1 MRSRSRPPLEVK
13 EIEPETVSAEIV
25 AEPAVTEAPPVSARE
40 AIVRDGMD
48 EPAPEPR
55 LPAPVPTASDPVG
68 GAKAAYPLA
77 IMAALLWIGGVAS
90 YVAYQV
96 GGGQLELDPSNI
108 ALLSLIALAPAGLF
122 LVIAHMMRQASA
134 LAVEARRART
144 MADSLGLPTGIA
156 VQESGQVL
164 LGLRSDIE
172 LSAQAAEN
180 ARNELAALRAAM
192 EEETR
197 RLNEAADLA
206 QRTARRLSE
215 QLSKERL
222 QLTELG
228 GKLETQTQ
236 DVIETV
242 ERQARMVADASD
254 LAQTQLREAE
264 ATLAAR
270 TADMASA
277 AGEAQDAARVAADDL
292 ARQTMRLETAGSGVA
307 DQIRSVEEG
316 LSEQR
321 AALVQAA
328 FGLRRDQED
337 FAAQVETQ
345 RAQLSEALAL
355 ARVAGSEMSEN
366 SAVGAQALQE
376 LLEAAAD
383 QVKALS
389 DMSQTEARA
398 FDARTR
404 EALDRFEDLTA
415 QARES
420 AVQESERTLAD
431 LQGALERSRG
441 ASDEAVA
448 QARQRIDRLGELA
461 FEAGR
466 TADQAAETRLE
477 AARRVVE
484 ETAAMGEEAAQRI
497 AERLET
503 NLMEARAALAHVEDS
518 LGRIDERAARLPDE
532 AKARIDEIARA
543 VEASLETLTEA
554 SRRAAAET
562 EAVDNAFQDRVKRN
576 YDMLTEAV
584 RLMGVVSGE
593 GPASA
598 SRRSP
603 PQAESAETLGLRGR
617 LRLAPT
623 DRDEVVRRTFEP
635 EAPAAPPPEAMSWKE
650 LLAGAGDPDLDTD
663 EREPQGPAV
672 DAASLMADVSGVIRD
687 MGIDPAALLPRAR
700 VEEASQALSD
710 GDASRARD
718 IVRRV
723 APAAVRR
730 ISRRV
735 LTDRPLRADVDR
747 IVRHYARTLAES
759 ARSGDPGGVSALLA
773 SDSGRAFLLLDAAV
787 GDLS

>member
-1 MRSRSRPPLEVK
+1 MRSRSRPSLEVK
-13 EIEPETVSAEIV
+13 EIE
-25 AEPAVTEAPPVSARE
+25 TEAASPEVLTDAATPADGPTPARE
-40 AIVRDGMD
+40 PTVRGHA
-48 EPAPEPR
+48 ENLTPEPR
-55 LPAPVPTASDPVG
+55 LPAPIAATAGSPA

-77 IMAALLWIGGVAS
+77 IMAALLWIGGVAA

-96 GGGQLELDPSNI
+96 GGGQLQLDPTNA
-108 ALLSLIALAPAGLF
+108 ALLALIALAPAGLL
-122 LVIAHMMRQASA
+122 LVIAHMMRQAAA
-134 LAVEARRART
+134 LAAEARRART

-172 LSAQAAEN
+172 LSARAAEG
-180 ARNELAALRAAM
+180 ARGELAALRAAM

-197 RLNEAADLA
+197 RLNEAADMA

-215 QLSKERL
+215 QLSKERI

-228 GKLETQTQ
+228 GKLEAQTQ
-236 DVIETV
+236 GVIDTV
-242 ERQARMVADASD
+242 ERQAQMVADASD

-264 ATLAAR
+264 AALAAR
-270 TADMASA
+270 AADMASA
-277 AGEAQDAARVAADDL
+277 AGEAQDAARIAADDL
-292 ARQTMRLETAGSGVA
+292 SRQTMRLETAGSGVS

-345 RAQLSEALAL
+345 RAQLTEALAH
-355 ARVAGSEMSEN
+355 ARVAGSEMSET
-366 SAVGAQALQE
+366 SAAGSLALQG

-389 DMSQTEARA
+389 EMTQTEARA

-415 QARES
+415 QAREN

-431 LQGALERSRG
+431 LQSALERSRV
-441 ASDEAVA
+441 ATDDAVA
-448 QARQRIDRLGELA
+448 QARERIDRLGELA
-461 FEAGR
+461 FEAGK

-518 LGRIDERAARLPDE
+518 LVRIDQRAARMPDE
-532 AKARIDEIARA
+532 AKARIDEISRA

-593 GPASA
+593 GPAS
-598 SRRSP
+598 SPRRDSQTP
-603 PQAESAETLGLRGR
+603 DTAETAGLRGR

-635 EAPAAPPPEAMSWKE
+635 ETAAPPPEAMSWKE
-650 LLAGAGDPDLDTD
+650 LLAGAGDPDLDMD
-663 EREPQGPAV
+663 EREPESPAV
-672 DAASLMADVSGVIRD
+672 DAATLMADVSGVIRD

-700 VEEASQALSD
+700 VEEAGQALSD

-747 IVRHYARTLAES
+747 LVRHYARLLADS
-759 ARSGDPGGVSALLA
+759 ARNRDSGGVSALLA
-773 SDSGRAFLLLDAAV
+773 SDPGRTFLLLDAAV
-787 GDLS
+787 GDLG

>member
-13 EIEPETVSAEIV
+13 EIEAETVTADV
-25 AEPAVTEAPPVSARE
+25 VTEADAASEPSLARRE
-40 AIVRDGMD
+40 PIVPDHTSD
-48 EPAPEPR
+48 LTPEPR
-55 LPAPVPTASDPVG
+55 LPARTTPPVEPAG
-68 GAKAAYPLA
+68 GARAAYPLA
-77 IMAALLWIGGVAS
+77 IIAALLWIGGVAS

-96 GGGQLELDPSNI
+96 GGGNLQLDPTNT
-108 ALLSLIALAPAGLF
+108 ALLALIALAPAGLL
-122 LVIAHMMRQASA
+122 LVIAHMMRQAAA
-134 LAVEARRART
+134 LAAEARRART

-180 ARNELAALRAAM
+180 ARGELSALRAAM

-197 RLNEAADLA
+197 RLNEAADMA
-206 QRTARRLSE
+206 QRTARRLTE
-215 QLSKERL
+215 QLSKERI

-236 DVIETV
+236 GVIDTV
-242 ERQARMVADASD
+242 ERQAQMVADASD

-264 ATLAAR
+264 AALAAR
-270 TADMASA
+270 AADMASA
-277 AGEAQDAARVAADDL
+277 AGEASDAARTAADDL

-345 RAQLSEALAL
+345 RAQLTEALAL
-355 ARVAGSEMSEN
+355 ARVAGSEMSET
-366 SAVGAQALQE
+366 SATGSQALQE

-383 QVKALS
+383 QIKALS
-389 DMSQTEARA
+389 EMTQTEART

-404 EALDRFEDLTA
+404 EALDRFEDLMA
-415 QARES
+415 QAREN

-431 LQGALERSRG
+431 LNTALDRSRV
-441 ASDEAVA
+441 ATDDAVA

-461 FEAGR
+461 FEAGK

-503 NLMEARAALAHVEDS
+503 NLLEARAALAHVEDS
-518 LGRIDERAARLPDE
+518 LVRIDERAARLPDE
-532 AKARIDEIARA
+532 AKARIDEISHA
-543 VEASLETLTEA
+543 VEASLETLAEA

-562 EAVDNAFQDRVKRN
+562 EAVDNAFQERVKRN
-576 YDMLTEAV
+576 YDMLTETV
-584 RLMGVVSGE
+584 RMMGVVSGD
-593 GPASA
+593 GPAGA
-598 SRRSP
+598 PRRAPSSP
-603 PQAESAETLGLRGR
+603 DTAESAGLRGR

-635 EAPAAPPPEAMSWKE
+635 EPAAPPPPEAMSWKE
-650 LLAGAGDPDLDTD
+650 LLAGAGDPDLDD
-663 EREPQGPAV
+663 EDHDREPPTV

-700 VEEASQALSD
+700 VEEASQALSE

-735 LTDRPLRADVDR
+735 LTDRSLRADVDR
-747 IVRHYARTLAES
+747 LVRHYARSLAES
-759 ARSGDPGGVSALLA
+759 ARNGDAVGVSALLA
-773 SDSGRAFLLLDAAV
+773 SDPGRTFLLLDAAV
-787 GDLS
+787 GDLG

>member
-1 MRSRSRPPLEVK
+1 MRQPTAAS
-13 EIEPETVSAEIV
+13 ETVVHDRAY
-25 AEPAVTEAPPVSARE
+25 EPAL
-40 AIVRDGMD
+40 
-48 EPAPEPR
+48 EPR
-55 LPAPVPTASDPVG
+55 LPAPVAAPIEPSN

-77 IMAALLWIGGVAS
+77 IIAALLWIGGVAS

-96 GGGQLELDPSNI
+96 GGGQLQLDPTNAS
-108 ALLSLIALAPAGLF
+108 LLALIALAPAGLL
-122 LVIAHMMRQASA
+122 LVIAHMMRQAAA
-134 LAVEARRART
+134 LAAEARRART

-164 LGLRSDIE
+164 LGLRSDID
-172 LSAQAAEN
+172 LSARAAEN
-180 ARNELAALRAAM
+180 ARTELAALRAAM

-197 RLNEAADLA
+197 RLNEAADMA

-228 GKLETQTQ
+228 GKLEVQTQ

-264 ATLAAR
+264 AALSAR
-270 TADMASA
+270 AADMASA
-277 AGEAQDAARVAADDL
+277 AGEAQDAARTAADDL

-345 RAQLSEALAL
+345 RAQLTEALTH
-355 ARVAGSEMSEN
+355 ARLAGSEMSET
-366 SAVGAQALQE
+366 STAGSQALQD
-376 LLEAAAD
+376 LLEATAD
-383 QVKALS
+383 QIKALS
-389 DMSQTEARA
+389 DMTQTEARA

-415 QARES
+415 QARET

-431 LQGALERSRG
+431 LQTALERSR
-441 ASDEAVA
+441 AATDDAVT

-461 FEAGR
+461 FDAGKA
-466 TADQAAETRLE
+466 ADQAAETRLE
-477 AARRVVE
+477 AARRIVE

-497 AERLET
+497 AERLEN

-532 AKARIDEIARA
+532 AKARIDEISRA
-543 VEASLETLTEA
+543 VEASLETLAEA

-562 EAVDNAFQDRVKRN
+562 EAVDTAFQERVKRN

-593 GPASA
+593 GVAPSP
-598 SRRSP
+598 RRT
-603 PQAESAETLGLRGR
+603 PQAMDTTETAGLRGR

-623 DRDEVVRRTFEP
+623 DRDEVVRRTFEIDETP
-635 EAPAAPPPEAMSWKE
+635 PAPPAPPEAMSWKE
-650 LLAGAGDPDLDTD
+650 LLAGAGDPELHEEEAQVAQPT
-663 EREPQGPAV
+663 A
-672 DAASLMADVSGVIRD
+672 DAAALMADVSGVIHD
-687 MGIDPAALLPRAR
+687 MGIDPGALLPRTR
-700 VEEASQALSD
+700 VEEAAQALSQ
-710 GDASRARD
+710 GDASRARE

-730 ISRRV
+730 ISRKV
-735 LTDRPLRADVDR
+735 LTDRQLRGDVDR
-747 IVRHYARTLAES
+747 LVRHYAQSLADS
-759 ARSGDPGGVSALLA
+759 ARHGDGAAVGALLA
-773 SDSGRAFLLLDAAV
+773 SDPGRTFLLLDAAV
-787 GDLS
+787 GDLG